1 MASLDPVCANACSNK
16 QECIKVG
23 AWFTCGHLMCIN
35 AALHCACCIECGKKV
50 WADPRPFGSA
60 VETHAY
66 LQEQIKPELQRLVGV
81 AINAAAD
88 EMIASEPKPT
98 EMPKPAK
105 TIVLFPR
112 TEMDPKIIALIK
124 KRVVEGKCTMCGIK
138 LPDVFMTTTSLLKS
152 DMSTLVMTTCVT
164 CIRS

>member
-1 MASLDPVCANACSNK
+1 M
-16 QECIKVG
+16 
-23 AWFTCGHLMCIN
+23 
-35 AALHCACCIECGKKV
+35 